1 MKYIT
6 FKNYLFCLLL
16 LLIGSS
22 VYVHKNVQKEMHKI
36 NFIVKDLP
44 STIVYT
50 PLSKSKG
57 FNMTEKEYREYK
69 SKLFRKPSGFSYSV
83 YELGTIFHPIQIVH
97 KHYSCNEISYLKN
110 RYRTE
115 YYYDENYPVYLYEG
129 LSYRGKYRER
139 RVLDNFAPYEIYQSC
154 WEKVEE
160 ELKQNA
166 AKPIKEDRI
175 EERLQTEK
183 WHYFF
188 YKALVETNK
197 RFNQKYVNDYFS
209 VSIYCMQCTFE
220 VALAWPVIFR
230 DIVCY
235 LLILSLLPTILIAIA
250 FFPKSKFLIIW
261 CGVNYLFLSLS
272 VYDSGFN
279 DYSPI
284 SMEASKEVWPFT
296 KSIIRMREKSVYEG
310 QDPESKASI
319 VYYTGE
325 KEIGAI
331 VPLSGYD
338 CTEFIAYC
346 LLGYIIHL
354 IFFRK
359 KNDVN
364 VEPQN
369 TNSYELR

>member
-129 LSYRGKYRER
+129 L
-139 RVLDNFAPYEIYQSC
+139 
-154 WEKVEE
+154 
-160 ELKQNA
+160 
-166 AKPIKEDRI
+166 
-175 EERLQTEK
+175 
-183 WHYFF
+183 
-188 YKALVETNK
+188 
-197 RFNQKYVNDYFS
+197 
-209 VSIYCMQCTFE
+209 
-220 VALAWPVIFR
+220 
-230 DIVCY
+230 
-235 LLILSLLPTILIAIA
+235 
-250 FFPKSKFLIIW
+250 
-261 CGVNYLFLSLS
+261 
-272 VYDSGFN
+272 
-279 DYSPI
+279 
-284 SMEASKEVWPFT
+284 
-296 KSIIRMREKSVYEG
+296 
-310 QDPESKASI
+310 
-319 VYYTGE
+319 
-325 KEIGAI
+325 
-331 VPLSGYD
+331 
-338 CTEFIAYC
+338 
-346 LLGYIIHL
+346 
-354 IFFRK
+354 
-359 KNDVN
+359 
-364 VEPQN
+364 
-369 TNSYELR
+369 